1 MLIEKRMLLK
11 KYANWK
17 KKGKGGKSK
26 YCIIPFMG
34 CSKNTDQSLETESKS
49 VVILVTA
56 GLSWDSRIAWEIMGM
71 TIIFVVAMV
80 SWAHFYMPKLIKLQI
95 LNMCRFLYTNYTFIK
110 P

>member
-1 MLIEKRMLLK
+1 
-11 KYANWK
+11 
-17 KKGKGGKSK
+17 
-26 YCIIPFMG
+26 MG

-80 SWAHFYMPKLIKLQI
+80 S
-95 LNMCRFLYTNYTFIK
+95 
-110 P
+110 